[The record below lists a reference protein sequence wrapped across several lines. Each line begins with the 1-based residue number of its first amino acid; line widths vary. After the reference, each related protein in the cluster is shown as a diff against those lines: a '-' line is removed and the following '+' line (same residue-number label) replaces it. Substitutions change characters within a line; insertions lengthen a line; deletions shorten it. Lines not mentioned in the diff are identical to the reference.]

1 LLQNDLAK
9 EKIFL
14 DESVG
19 NETTQLMLE
28 GDMIVP
34 DVKPDMAL
42 LLQTDAR
49 VTIDRCEASADR
61 VNFVG
66 RLQIQALYV
75 AKTAEKPVHTMSM
88 TQNIDDFINI
98 DGVSKDMWVTAKAEI
113 ANIDYKM
120 LNDRKVNY
128 RAVLN
133 VSVQAER
140 SDVHEMVVH
149 IQDIPESQLL
159 KSNLAVS
166 RTIDQK
172 NERFTVKDQFSIPS
186 GKPNIREILSCTAA
200 ITSKDSRILNGRIN
214 LTGELLITT
223 LYKGDTDDSLIEFV
237 ENNIPFNG
245 PIDMHEVRED
255 MFADTRLQIID
266 QYAQVRADADGE
278 DRVIEMDIT
287 VGAQLKVFSTDSMM
301 ILEDAYC
308 INKNLDMTREAIRY
322 PRLVCRNRNQVPIK
336 EVVQLNGGCPDMLQI
351 FRVKGQPHL
360 DDVKVIDDKCIV
372 EGIIDTDILYV
383 AESDATPLYSYRA
396 VIPYRQIIEAKGAT
410 PSMKVNMDI
419 AIDHVAFNMLSG
431 RETEVRFLL
440 TFNTQVIEEKET
452 NVITGISFNDMATEA
467 LANMASMT
475 VYVVQSGDTM
485 WKIAKRYNTPLDE
498 LLSVNDIENPLRI
511 SAGQKLLILKKGI

>member
-1 LLQNDLAK
+1 MVNELAK

-14 DESVG
+14 DQSVG
-19 NETTQLMLE
+19 SETTQLMLE

-49 VTIDRCEASADR
+49 VLIDRCEASADR

-66 RLQIQALYV
+66 RLQIAALYV

-88 TQNIDDFINI
+88 TQAVDDFINI
-98 DGVSKDMWVTAKAEI
+98 NGVNKDMWVTAKAEI

-128 RAVLN
+128 RAVIN
-133 VSVQAER
+133 VTVSAER
-140 SDVHEMVVH
+140 SDSHEMVVH

-166 RTIDQK
+166 RTVEHK
-172 NERFTVKDQFSIPS
+172 AERFTVKDQFNVPS
-186 GKPNIREILSCTAA
+186 GKPNIREVLSCTAA
-200 ITSKDSRILNGRIN
+200 IANKETRIMNGRVN

-223 LYKGDTDDSLIEFV
+223 LYKGDTDDSLIEFI

-245 PIDMHEVRED
+245 PIDMHEVRDD
-255 MFADTRLQIID
+255 MFADVRLQIVD
-266 QYAQVRADADGE
+266 QYAQVHSDADGE
-278 DRVIEMDIT
+278 DRVIELDVT
-287 VGAQLKVFSTDSMM
+287 LGAQLKVYSTETMP

-308 INKNLDMTREAIRY
+308 INKKLDMTRQSVKY
-322 PRLVCRNRNQVPIK
+322 PRLVCRNRNQAPVK
-336 EVVQLNGGCPDMLQI
+336 EVVQLGSTCPDMLQI
-351 FRVKGQPHL
+351 FRVKGSAHL
-360 DDVKVIDDKCIV
+360 DEVKVIDDKCVV
-372 EGIIDTDILYV
+372 EGVIDTDILYV
-383 AESDATPLYSYRA
+383 AESDATPLYSHRS
-396 VIPYRQIIEAKGAT
+396 VIPYRQVIEAKGAT
-410 PSMKVNMDI
+410 PSMKVNVDI
-419 AIDHVAFNMLSG
+419 SIDHVAFNMLSG

-452 NVITGISFNDMATEA
+452 NVITGINFNDMDADE

-475 VYVVQSGDTM
+475 VYVVQSTDTL

-498 LLSVNDIENPLRI
+498 LLSVNEIENPARVTP
-511 SAGQKLLILKKGI
+511 GQKLLILKKGL